1 MSTTIRTYYDVLG
14 VAVDT
19 PDVVIKAAYRALAKE
34 YHPDGTDKLT
44 ADTDKFIEIQSAYTV
59 LSNPETRSEYDAG
72 LREELSLPHAHPV
85 AVAQAPEQGV
95 LDLERIRARL
105 AIYSDALAS
114 AFDEAWVRGECGED
128 PLAYAE
134 ALEREFFRGYFGE
147 DGDIQVLA
155 RLLLLRSR
163 KGTALTLNK
172 LVSGGVSSESEDNRL
187 LLQQILDQN
196 FGNEALFAEWLKVK
210 FGMITLEQK
219 PVIDKAAA
227 AVATP
232 RKPPQTARA
241 ARGGLAGATASLRSF
256 ALLFFWAIAL
266 YFGLFAAFPLLQ

>member
-44 ADTDKFIEIQSAYTV
+44 ADTDKFIEIQSAYAV
-59 LSNPETRSEYDAG
+59 LSNPQTRSEYDAG
-72 LREELSLPHAHPV
+72 LREELAAPHAHAV
-85 AVAQAPEQGV
+85 AVAQGAEQGNPEV
-95 LDLERIRARL
+95 ERIRARL
-105 AIYSDALAS
+105 AIYSEALAS
-114 AFDEAWVRGECGED
+114 AFDQAWAQGQCGED
-128 PLAYAE
+128 PVAYAE
-134 ALEREFFRGYFGE
+134 TLEQEFFREYFGE
-147 DGDIQVLA
+147 DSDIQALA

-163 KGTALTLNK
+163 KGAALTLNK
-172 LVSGGVSSESEDNRL
+172 LVSGGVSSQSEDNRRI
-187 LLQQILDQN
+187 LQQILDQN
-196 FGNEALFAEWLKVK
+196 FGKETLFAEWLKVK